1 MCGRFSLTKAEQ
13 TINDRFQTSGGAI
26 PYIPRFN
33 GAPGQNQVVIT
44 NQEPGKLSSFR
55 WGLIPFWANDPAI
68 GNKLINAKSETA
80 HQKPSFRE
88 AFKKRRC
95 LVISDGF
102 FEWKKWGKDKVP
114 HYIMLPGHQLF
125 AMAGL
130 WETWKNDEGEPIHT
144 FTILTTEPNET
155 MQSIHHRMPVILPEK
170 EEMLWLESD
179 DPKELQS
186 IMKPYPQKMDLYPV
200 SKLVNSP
207 RNDVAEIIRPAEGY
221 SGSLF

>member
-1 MCGRFSLTKAEQ
+1 
-13 TINDRFQTSGGAI
+13 
-26 PYIPRFN
+26 
-33 GAPGQNQVVIT
+33 
-44 NQEPGKLSSFR
+44 
-55 WGLIPFWANDPAI
+55 LIPFWANDPAI

-130 WETWKNDEGEPIHT
+130 WERWKNDEGEPIHT

-200 SKLVNSP
+200 SRLVNSP